1 MYIYFY
7 KTLKEDLQLKQAINT
22 CSISRNHEKVIKNLR
37 IKRIHFS

>member
-22 CSISRNHEKVIKNLR
+22 CSIVGIMKKSLKT
-37 IKRIHFS
+37 